1 MNISKLMEEKNI
13 TKYRLSKTSGIP
25 YTTVGDIC
33 NGKADLKKCSA
44 ETIYKLA
51 KALDVSM
58 EELLSDAMAERP
70 SFELFK
76 SQVCHRVKR
85 MGDVSFLTETLA
97 SNEIRT
103 YFDRKWYPES
113 LYLLGMLDYLCR
125 VNNIPLC
132 NEYDDLRRCRLSET
146 VYPSGIL
153 AMCAAANSDQPKHD
167 AIQAAIPEFL
177 RFNIVENEV
186 RNVI

>member
-1 MNISKLMEEKNI
+1 MNISILMKEKKM
-13 TKYRLSKTSGIP
+13 TKYRLSKNSDIP
-25 YTTVGDIC
+25 YTTIGDIC
-33 NGKADLKKCSA
+33 NGKTDLKKCSA

-51 KALDVSM
+51 KALGISM

-76 SQVCHRVKR
+76 SHVCHRVKEQ
-85 MGDVSFLTETLA
+85 GDVTFLIETLQ

-125 VNNIPLC
+125 VNEIPLC
-132 NEYDDLRRCRLSET
+132 NEYDDLRHCRLSET
-146 VYPSGIL
+146 IYPSSIL
-153 AMCAAANSDQPKHD
+153 AVSAAAKNDQAKL
-167 AIQAAIPEFL
+167 ASLKAAIPEFL
-177 RFNIVENEV
+177 RFNIVESEV